1 MIRIA
6 IKIYNYFKVHKWQRL
21 LSIIAATV
29 LLITSTCTLGY
40 KEDISDFLPL
50 DSNYHNELDVYQHVS
65 GADKIIVMFRDT
77 IVDNPDNVVSAIDCF
92 SQYISSHNTDSL
104 VANYVYQVDIEHTSE
119 LIDYVYS
126 NIPLFLDENDYSRI
140 DSLLS
145 SPDYIERQ
153 IAEDK
158 QMLMFPSGG
167 ILSENISRDPLNFF
181 TPVVQQLQQGK
192 SLTLFDTYD
201 GYIFVDSMTTGVAM
215 LTSPFGNSE
224 TENNAKLCNLLN
236 DAKAEVTTSC
246 KGVDV
251 QIIGGPVIAVGN
263 AQQIKKDSIL
273 SISIA
278 VVLICLLLFIFF
290 RSIRNISLIAISI
303 AWGWLFAMGML
314 ALCNDSIS
322 LIVIGISSIVL
333 GIAVNYPLHLIAH
346 LSHADS
352 IRSALKE
359 ITVPLIVGNIT
370 TVGAFA
376 ALIPLNSTALRD
388 LGLFSAFLLIGTILF
403 VLIYLPHVVKHKK
416 VKSSDTSTDG
426 NLHQIKHK
434 RYIVSAIALITVV
447 LGYYSIDTKFNTNMN
462 SINYMTQEQRDN
474 MSKLQNLTQGLD
486 KGKTNLYVVSTANN
500 IDSALSKAQQNRQII
515 TAHLP
520 NLKFS
525 TCEKFVPS
533 NAEQVKRIAAWNEF
547 WADRR
552 ARIEPALR
560 AAMAAEGFAENSFDE
575 FLSTI
580 NTDSPANNIDDSNPL
595 IALYASQ
602 IQTSNNGIRIVDVV
616 TVDTDNAP
624 KIEQQIESVLPADA
638 YCFNIQGLNA
648 VIASNLSDNF
658 NYIGWVCGAIVF
670 IFLLISL
677 GRIELATIAFMPM
690 AISWIWIL
698 GLMSIFDIQFNIV
711 NIILATFIF
720 GQGDDYTIFMT
731 EGCMSEYA
739 YRRRMVA
746 SFRKSILISA
756 AIMFIGIG
764 SLIFARHPALFSLA
778 QVTIIGMLSV
788 VIMSFV
794 IPPIMFEWLTKQGG
808 KYRKRP
814 LMFTTLLR
822 TWYCGTVWISQ
833 LLVGYA
839 IAFVMTICGSRTLN
853 SRRHI
858 HWLISKIQKLD
869 ICKLMPGISC
879 TIRNEYGET
888 FEKPCIIICNHQSM
902 LDPVC
907 ILALHPRILMIGNEK
922 SSLHPLMRIM
932 YKWLNFYTVRKDNH
946 TQYKDHTFERDLPL
960 FKEYIKEGYSIA
972 VYPEGVRNPDSKIVR
987 YHKGPFYLAKELGVD
1002 IVPVFIHGLN
1012 NIMPI
1017 GSFAANS
1024 GSINIIVEKRITPES
1039 PLWDNDYQIMTKQ
1052 VHQFYIKRYAEL
1064 KREFETP
1071 RYFEQLVKDRYL
1083 YKGSDIYLSIKKHLK
1098 QNDCYS
1104 KLISQLPDEGVI
1116 VVEQCGYG
1124 ELPLLIALVKP
1135 NLTIYAL
1142 DDESDKMLVADYAA
1156 EQIVGNVHFGQM
1168 PQHSDIIIKL
1178 NDKGQIV

>member
-1 MIRIA
+1 MIRI
-6 IKIYNYFKVHKWQRL
+6 IVNIYNYFKAHKWQRL
-21 LSIIAATV
+21 LSITVATL
-29 LLITSTCTLGY
+29 LLIISTCTLGY

-50 DSNYHNELDVYQHVS
+50 DSNYQNELDVYQHVS
-65 GADKIIVMFRDT
+65 GADKIIVMFQDT
-77 IVDNPDNVVSAIDCF
+77 IAANPDNVVAAIDRF
-92 SQYISSHNTDSL
+92 SKYINIHDSDSL
-104 VANYVYQVDIEHTSE
+104 VRNYVYQVDIEHTEE
-119 LIDYVYS
+119 LIDYVYT
-126 NIPLFLDENDYSRI
+126 NIPLFLDDNDYSRI

-145 SPDYIERQ
+145 IPDYIEQ
-153 IAEDK
+153 QLAEDK

-192 SLTLFDTYD
+192 SLPLFDTYD
-201 GYIFVDSMTTGVAM
+201 GYIFVDSVTTGVAM

-236 DAKAEVTTSC
+236 EAKAEVTDSC
-246 KGVDV
+246 DGVDV

-352 IRSALKE
+352 IKSALKE
-359 ITVPLIVGNIT
+359 ITSPLIVGNIT

-403 VLIYLPHVVKHKK
+403 VLIYLPHVVKHKQ
-416 VKSSDTSTDG
+416 VKSSDISTNG

-434 RYIVSAIALITVV
+434 RYIVSAICLITVV
-447 LGYYSIDTKFNTNMN
+447 LGYYSIDTKFNTSMN

-474 MSKLQNLTQGLD
+474 MAKLQSLTQGLNE
-486 KGKTNLYVVSTANN
+486 GKANLYVVSTACS
-500 IDSALSKAQQNRQII
+500 IDSALSKAQLNRSTISS
-515 TAHLP
+515 HLP
-520 NLKFS
+520 NLNLS

-533 NAEQVKRIAAWNEF
+533 NKEQLKRISAWNEF
-547 WADRR
+547 WAQRR
-552 ARIEPALR
+552 AEIEPALR
-560 AAMAAEGFAENSFDE
+560 ATMAAEGFAENSFDD
-575 FLSTI
+575 FLSI
-580 NTDSPANNIDDSNPL
+580 VNADSPAKIVYKDNPL
-595 IALYASQ
+595 TTLYASQ
-602 IQTSNNGIRIVDVV
+602 ILIDDDQVRVVDVI
-616 TVDTDNAP
+616 TVDADEALN
-624 KIEQQIESVLPADA
+624 IEQQIESVLPNVA

-648 VIASNLSDNF
+648 VIASSLSDNF

-670 IFLLISL
+670 IFLLLSL

-764 SLIFARHPALFSLA
+764 SLIFAKHPALFSLA

-814 LMFTTLLR
+814 LMFTTMLR

-833 LLVGYA
+833 LLLGYT
-839 IAFVMTICGSRTLN
+839 IAFVMTIFGSRTLK
-853 SRRHI
+853 SRRYI

-888 FEKPCIIICNHQSM
+888 FEKPCVIICNHQSM
-902 LDPVC
+902 IDPAC

-922 SSLHPLMRIM
+922 SSLHPVMNLI

-960 FKEYIKEGYSIA
+960 FKEYISQGYCIA
-972 VYPEGVRNPDSKIVR
+972 AYPEGVRNPDSKIVR

-1017 GSFAANS
+1017 GSFAINS
-1024 GSINIIVEKRITPES
+1024 GSINIVVEKRITS
-1039 PLWDNDYQIMTKQ
+1039 DSLLWNNDYQIMTKQ
-1052 VHQFYIKRYAEL
+1052 IHQYYISRYTEL
-1064 KREFETP
+1064 RREFETP

-1083 YKGSDIYLSIKKHLK
+1083 YKGSDIYLSVKRHLK

-1104 KLISQLPDEGVI
+1104 QLISQLPNGGT
-1116 VVEQCGYG
+1116 VVVDQCGYG
-1124 ELPLLIALVKP
+1124 ELALLIALVKP
-1135 NLTIYAL
+1135 SLTIYAF
-1142 DDESDKMLVADYAA
+1142 DNDNNKMLVAKYAA
-1156 EQIVGNVHFGQM
+1156 EHVVSNVYFGNLPSH
-1168 PQHSDIIIKL
+1168 HDIIIKL

>member
-1 MIRIA
+1 MIRIVLN
-6 IKIYNYFKVHKWQRL
+6 IYNYLKEHKWQRL
-21 LSIIAATV
+21 LSIILATV
-29 LLITSTCTLGY
+29 LLVISTCTLGY

-50 DSNYHNELDVYQHVS
+50 DSNYQNELSVYQHVS

-77 IVDNPDNVVSAIDCF
+77 ITDNPDNVVAAIDCF
-92 SQYISSHNTDSL
+92 SDYVKSHESDSL
-104 VANYVYQVDIEHTSE
+104 VRDFVCQVDIEHTE
-119 LIDYVYS
+119 KLIDYVYS
-126 NIPLFLDENDYSRI
+126 NIPLFLDDNDYSRM

-145 SPDYIERQ
+145 IPNYIEHQ
-153 IAEDK
+153 VAEDK

-167 ILSENISRDPLNFF
+167 ILSENITRDPLNLF

-192 SLTLFDTYD
+192 SLPLFDTYD
-201 GYIFVDSMTTGVAM
+201 GYIFVDNMTTGVAM

-224 TENNAKLCNLLN
+224 TEFNGKLCNLLN
-236 DAKAEVTTSC
+236 EAKTKVMNLR
-246 KGVDV
+246 KGMDV

-263 AQQIKKDSIL
+263 AMQIKEDSIL
-273 SISIA
+273 SITIA
-278 VVLICLLLFIFF
+278 IVLICLLLFIFF
-290 RSIRNISLIAISI
+290 RNIKNISLIAISI

-314 ALCNDSIS
+314 ALCNDNIS
-322 LIVIGISSIVL
+322 LIVVGISSIVL

-346 LSHADS
+346 LSHSES
-352 IRSALKE
+352 IKCALKE
-359 ITVPLIVGNIT
+359 ITTPLIVGNIT

-403 VLIYLPHVVKHKK
+403 VLIYLPHLVKHRK
-416 VKSSDTSTDG
+416 VKSSEISTDG
-426 NLHQIKHK
+426 NLHEIKHK
-434 RYIVSAIALITVV
+434 RYIIFTICLFTAV
-447 LGYYSIDTKFNTNMN
+447 LGYYSIDTKFNTSMN
-462 SINYMTQEQRDN
+462 SINYMTQEQRNN
-474 MSKLQNLTQGLD
+474 MAKLQGLTQGLD
-486 KGKTNLYVVSTANN
+486 EGKTNLYVVSTACN
-500 IDSALSKAQQNRQII
+500 IDSALSKAQQNRLTINKHCPDLEI
-515 TAHLP
+515 SACG
-520 NLKFS
+520 KFM
-525 TCEKFVPS
+525 PS
-533 NAEQVKRIAAWNEF
+533 NAEKSRRIALWNEF
-547 WADRR
+547 WTNRKLHVAD
-552 ARIEPALR
+552 ELR
-560 AAMAAEGFAENSFDE
+560 ASMKLEGFTDDSFDE
-575 FLSTI
+575 FFYTI
-580 NTDSPANNIDDSNPL
+580 ANSNNIRQSGNENP
-595 IALYASQ
+595 IQSLYSSQ
-602 IQTSNNGIRIVDVV
+602 IVINDGDVKVVDIIS
-616 TVDTDNAP
+616 VDADQVSF
-624 KIEQQIESVLPADA
+624 IEQQIESVLPDDT
-638 YCFNIQGLNA
+638 YCFNIQGLNSI
-648 VIASNLSDNF
+648 IASNLSDNF

-677 GRIELATIAFMPM
+677 GRIELAMIAFIPM

-764 SLIFARHPALFSLA
+764 SLIFAKHPALFSLA

-833 LLVGYA
+833 LLIGYV
-839 IAFVMTICGSRTLN
+839 IAFVMTIFGSRSLK

-902 LDPVC
+902 IDPAC

-922 SSLHPLMRIM
+922 SSLHPIM
-932 YKWLNFYTVRKDNH
+932 NLIYKWLNFYTVRKDNH
-946 TQYKDHTFERDLPL
+946 TRYKDHTFERDLPL
-960 FKEYIKEGYSIA
+960 FKKYIQQGYCIA

-1017 GSFAANS
+1017 GSFAINS
-1024 GSINIIVEKRITPES
+1024 GSINIVVEKRIAPDS
-1039 PLWDNDYQIMTKQ
+1039 PLWDNDYQIMTKL
-1052 VHQFYIKRYAEL
+1052 VHKFYIQRYAEL
-1064 KREFETP
+1064 RREIETP
-1071 RYFEQLVKDRYL
+1071 KYFEQLVKDRYL
-1083 YKGSDIYLSIKKHLK
+1083 YKGTDIYYSVKKHLK
-1098 QNDCYS
+1098 QYDCYS
-1104 KLISQLPDEGVI
+1104 QYISQLPNDGIV

-1124 ELPLLIALVKP
+1124 ELALLIALSKP

-1142 DDESDKMLVADYAA
+1142 DDDKEKLLVAQYAS
-1156 EQIVGNVHFGQM
+1156 EHIVNNINYADVPLQY
-1168 PQHSDIIIKL
+1168 DIIIKL
-1178 NDKGQIV
+1178 NNKGQIV